1 MCILYSK
8 LVKESYLFLSQKL
21 LNDIISVMLAQFLP
35 PKIEDHGAYFFVRCV
50 ILSSSLTV
58 RARAFHMSI
67 PINFLPFDLG
77 VSPIF

>member
-21 LNDIISVMLAQFLP
+21 LNDIISVMLAQFLL
-35 PKIEDHGAYFFVRCV
+35 PKIEDQGPIVFVRSV
-50 ILSSSLTV
+50 ILTV